1 MVENNR
7 EKFQEHLLL
16 KGLGDK
22 TMQIYLI
29 YYNKFPHDKP
39 LDQGLI
45 NKFIVAHKNNNVVR
59 AFISMLLNF
68 LNRSDIK
75 IQKKT
80 GRKKQ
85 RIMQPLTMSEINTL
99 AKACY
104 DHSKKIGLMF
114 ELLFH
119 LALRREEIT
128 TMQVTWFNWDQWIED
143 RSKPCRIG
151 IIGKNNKQ
159 RHLLLSAFVTKKIKD
174 YIQNGLDEKTINLN
188 TRMFGMGNH
197 RFWEIFVDV
206 SKKTLGKRITPHQIR
221 HTKATTWKDQ
231 GVPLE
236 EIQRRL
242 GHQSIQTTMIY
253 LHVDEEAMLKSWE
266 KEFI

>member
-1 MVENNR
+1 
-7 EKFQEHLLL
+7 
-16 KGLGDK
+16 
-22 TMQIYLI
+22 LI

-159 RHLLLSAFVTKKIKD
+159 RHLLLSAFVT
-174 YIQNGLDEKTINLN
+174 
-188 TRMFGMGNH
+188 
-197 RFWEIFVDV
+197 
-206 SKKTLGKRITPHQIR
+206 
-221 HTKATTWKDQ
+221 
-231 GVPLE
+231 PLE